1 MSDLNAAP
9 AADAAPGPI
18 DYQPPALSQDEISL
32 DDAVRLWNEPPKK
45 KPEAE
50 SADEPAT
57 AEPESPAQAEDA
69 DQETDPGETQT
80 QADDPAEE
88 LPPIEPPRSWTKE
101 EKEAFAKWPREAQES
116 TARVASAREA
126 EFRRSQNEIA
136 EQKKVFEAKLSKID
150 EVVAGYKVQDDAY
163 EKETLEKFPNIKSQD
178 DLDFLTNEMLRASN
192 EGDTA
197 RSSQI
202 QAYLSAFQMHN
213 QKWAGIR
220 ANRANAEQL
229 RNTERQTQ
237 WAKFTKDE
245 SDAFEND
252 VPEFK
257 SKKDEYTKRAA
268 EVLSQ
273 LGFSPEELD
282 KLASGQEKIALFDR
296 RMQRLLFDRIKLTDI
311 QASVP
316 KAAPKNLPHVQRPG
330 TRAPA
335 GAAAA
340 QDLKTLNQKL
350 TATGSIDDAMA
361 LLMGQRKAS

>member
-45 KPEAE
+45 KTEAE

-69 DQETDPGETQT
+69 DQLDADPGETQT

-136 EQKKVFEAKLSKID
+136 EARNAVKAERDAAEKARQQYESKLPSLLNELESVNQAQFGDIKSMEDVVKLQAEDPFRFQSWQVHQMRLQAAKVESDRVSAEKATAEQSNWMKHVQEENAKAAEFIAELADKDKAEKLTSRVAKELLPELGFKDSELADLANGKAKLSIYD
-150 EVVAGYKVQDDAY
+150 HRV
-163 EKETLEKFPNIKSQD
+163 
-178 DLDFLTNEMLRASN
+178 
-192 EGDTA
+192 
-197 RSSQI
+197 
-202 QAYLSAFQMHN
+202 
-213 QKWAGIR
+213 
-220 ANRANAEQL
+220 
-229 RNTERQTQ
+229 
-237 WAKFTKDE
+237 
-245 SDAFEND
+245 
-252 VPEFK
+252 
-257 SKKDEYTKRAA
+257 
-268 EVLSQ
+268 
-273 LGFSPEELD
+273 
-282 KLASGQEKIALFDR
+282 
-296 RMQRLLFDRIKLTDI
+296 QRLLADALKLRDI
-311 QASVP
+311 QSAP
-316 KAAPKNLPHVQRPG
+316 KAVATKPLPPVQRPG

-350 TATGSIDDAMA
+350 NVTGSVDDAMA
-361 LLMGQRKAS
+361 LLMAQRKAS